1 MKRSTLGLCLAV
13 FMCLMAPAILAAQ
26 VKPYPDRSID
36 LVVPLP
42 PGSIMDTA
50 ARMFAEDLGRVLGV
64 KVIVL
69 NKPGASLTTGTDF
82 VVRSKKDGYALA
94 YTASS
99 GIIYS
104 RVTNPETVPYD
115 PDKDL
120 EPLGLHLFL
129 PLAIAVQASSPWK
142 TFADFVDHAKKNPQK
157 VRFGTNGQGTI
168 DHFNMGIIESS
179 TGAEF
184 THVPFKGG
192 EATNLAVLGGHV
204 EAVCHAF
211 SQVIPHVDAGKLRA
225 LLVSNKLPS
234 RPDLPTINELGYKQG
249 LLSSWFALYAPA
261 GIPEEVK
268 RVLVPAIKKAINN
281 PDITARLN
289 TMGNLVDYK
298 SPEELRGI
306 GAEDYRNACTIA
318 EKLGLRKK

>member
-1 MKRSTLGLCLAV
+1 MPLTTLT
-13 FMCLMAPAILAAQ
+13 AQ
-26 VKPYPDRSID
+26 VKAYPDRPVD

-50 ARMFAEDLGRVLGV
+50 ARFFAEDLGKQLGA
-64 KVIVL
+64 KVIVI
-69 NKPGASLTTGTDF
+69 NKPGASLTVGTDF
-82 VVRSKKDGYALA
+82 VARSKKDGYTVA

-99 GIIYS
+99 GVIYS
-104 RVTNPETVPYD
+104 RVTNPETVSYD
-115 PDKDL
+115 PEKDL

-142 TFADFVDHAKKNPQK
+142 TFAEFVTYGKKNPGK

-168 DHFNMGIIESS
+168 DHFNMGIIEAL
-179 TGAEF
+179 TGAQF

-192 EATNLAVLGGHV
+192 EATNVALLGGHV
-204 EAVCHAF
+204 EAICHAF
-211 SQVIPHVDAGKLRA
+211 SQVNPHADAGKMRI
-225 LLVSNKLPS
+225 LLVSRKLPS
-234 RPDLPTINELGYKQG
+234 YPDLPTITELGYKQA

-268 RVLVPAIKKAINN
+268 GVLVPAMRKAISS
-281 PDITARLN
+281 PDITDRLIKL
-289 TMGNLVDYK
+289 GNVVDYK
-298 SPEELRGI
+298 SPEEQRAI
-306 GAEDYRNACTIA
+306 GAEDYRNACEIA

>member
-1 MKRSTLGLCLAV
+1 MKRSTLVLCLSA
-13 FMCLMAPAILAAQ
+13 FMCLMSLTTLTAQ
-26 VKPYPDRSID
+26 VKAYPDRPVD

-50 ARMFAEDLGRVLGV
+50 ARMLAEDLGRILGV
-64 KVIVL
+64 KVVVI
-69 NKPGASLTTGTDF
+69 NKPGASLTVGTDF
-82 VVRSKKDGYALA
+82 VARSKKDGYTVL
-94 YTASS
+94 YTATS
-99 GIIYS
+99 GVIYS

-142 TFADFVDHAKKNPQK
+142 TFADFVDHARKNPQK
-157 VRFGTNGQGTI
+157 IRFGTNGQGTI
-168 DHFNMGIIESS
+168 DHFNMGIIESL

-204 EAVCHAF
+204 EAICHAS
-211 SQVIPHVDAGKLRA
+211 SQVIPHVEAGKLRV
-225 LLVSNKLPS
+225 LLVSRKLPS
-234 RPDLPTINELGYKQG
+234 HPDLPTITELGYKQG

-261 GIPEEVK
+261 GIPEGVK
-268 RVLVPAIKKAINN
+268 GVLVPAIKKAIND
-281 PDITARLN
+281 PDVTAKLIKL
-289 TMGNLVDYK
+289 GNVVDYK
-298 SPEELRGI
+298 SPEEQRAI
-306 GAEDYRNACTIA
+306 AREDYRNACDIA